1 MSPLAR
7 LKMMVAESIR
17 LKDRFFGD
25 QGEEVLAAARL
36 LVEVFQAGGKVLIF
50 GNGGSAADAQ
60 HLAAEFVN
68 RFQVE
73 RPPLAALALT
83 TDTSILTAVAND
95 YDFKQVF
102 AKQVRAV
109 GRPGDLAWGISTS
122 GNSANVVAGLDAARE
137 LGIKT
142 LALSGG
148 EGGPVAAAADLA
160 LTVPSRNTPRVQ
172 EVHITI
178 GHVLC
183 DLVDFLLFP
192 ENVRGVAFFCV
203 GCVLRTIEGRPG
215 AQASQAQPGVT
226 SVPKCNLGTRGKR
239 LVGA

>member
-7 LKMMVAESIR
+7 LKMMVEESIG
-17 LKDRFFGD
+17 LKDRYFGE

-36 LVEVFQAGGKVLIF
+36 LVEVFKNGGKVLIF

-102 AKQVRAV
+102 AKQVRAL

-122 GNSANVVAGLDAARE
+122 GNSPNVVAGLDAARE
-137 LGIKT
+137 LSMKT
-142 LALSGG
+142 LAFSGRD
-148 EGGPVAAAADLA
+148 GGPVAAAADLA

-183 DLVDFLLFP
+183 DLVDYLLFP
-192 ENVRGVAFFCV
+192 EKF
-203 GCVLRTIEGRPG
+203 
-215 AQASQAQPGVT
+215 
-226 SVPKCNLGTRGKR
+226 
-239 LVGA
+239 

>member
-1 MSPLAR
+1 MSLETRFREAFTESMELKARVLKTQGPQVAAVAQMLAR
-7 LKMMVAESIR
+7 
-17 LKDRFFGD
+17 
-25 QGEEVLAAARL
+25 
-36 LVEVFQAGGKVLIF
+36 VFKVGGRVLIF

-83 TDTSILTAVAND
+83 TDASILTAVAND
-95 YDFKQVF
+95 YDFREVF
-102 AKQVRAV
+102 AKQVRAL

-122 GNSANVVAGLDAARE
+122 GSSANVVAGLDAARG
-137 LGIKT
+137 LGLRT

-148 EGGPVAAAADLA
+148 DGGPVAAAADLA
-160 LTVPSRNTPRVQ
+160 LIVPSSNTPRVQ
-172 EVHITI
+172 EVHITL

-192 ENVRGVAFFCV
+192 EKFKTGV
-203 GCVLRTIEGRPG
+203 
-215 AQASQAQPGVT
+215 
-226 SVPKCNLGTRGKR
+226 
-239 LVGA
+239 

>member
-1 MSPLAR
+1 MSLETRFREAFTESIELKRRVLEAQGPQVVAAAEMLAR
-7 LKMMVAESIR
+7 
-17 LKDRFFGD
+17 
-25 QGEEVLAAARL
+25 
-36 LVEVFQAGGKVLIF
+36 VFRNGGRVLIF

-95 YDFKQVF
+95 YDFHQVF
-102 AKQVRAV
+102 VKQVRAL

-122 GNSANVVAGLDAARE
+122 GNSPNVVAGLTTARK
-137 LGIKT
+137 LGLKT
-142 LALSGG
+142 LALTGG
-148 EGGPVAAAADLA
+148 DGGPVAAAAEAA
-160 LTVPSRNTPRVQ
+160 LIVPSGNTPRVQ

-183 DLVDFLLFP
+183 DLVDYLLFP
-192 ENVRGVAFFCV
+192 EKFG
-203 GCVLRTIEGRPG
+203 GE
-215 AQASQAQPGVT
+215 
-226 SVPKCNLGTRGKR
+226 
-239 LVGA
+239 

>member
-1 MSPLAR
+1 MSLETRFREAFTESMELKARVLKTQGPQVAAVAQMLAR
-7 LKMMVAESIR
+7 
-17 LKDRFFGD
+17 
-25 QGEEVLAAARL
+25 
-36 LVEVFQAGGKVLIF
+36 VFKVGGRVLIF

-83 TDTSILTAVAND
+83 TDASILTAVAND
-95 YDFKQVF
+95 YDFREVF
-102 AKQVRAV
+102 AKQVRAL

-122 GNSANVVAGLDAARE
+122 GSSANVVAGLDAARG
-137 LGIKT
+137 LGLRT

-148 EGGPVAAAADLA
+148 DGGPVAAAAHQA
-160 LTVPSRNTPRVQ
+160 HIVPASNTPRVQ
-172 EVHITI
+172 EVHITL

-192 ENVRGVAFFCV
+192 EKFKTGV
-203 GCVLRTIEGRPG
+203 
-215 AQASQAQPGVT
+215 
-226 SVPKCNLGTRGKR
+226 
-239 LVGA
+239 

>member
-7 LKMMVAESIR
+7 LKMMVEESIG
-17 LKDRFFGD
+17 LKARYFGE
-25 QGEEVLAAARL
+25 QGEKVLDAARL

-102 AKQVRAV
+102 AKQVRAL

-122 GNSANVVAGLDAARE
+122 GNSPNVVAGLDAARE
-137 LGIKT
+137 LSMKT
-142 LALSGG
+142 LAFSGG
-148 EGGPVAAAADLA
+148 AGGPVAAAADLA

-183 DLVDFLLFP
+183 DLVDYLLFP
-192 ENVRGVAFFCV
+192 EKF
-203 GCVLRTIEGRPG
+203 
-215 AQASQAQPGVT
+215 
-226 SVPKCNLGTRGKR
+226 
-239 LVGA
+239 

>member
-1 MSPLAR
+1 MSLKTRFREAFTESIELKRRVLEAQGPQVVAAAELLAR
-7 LKMMVAESIR
+7 
-17 LKDRFFGD
+17 
-25 QGEEVLAAARL
+25 
-36 LVEVFQAGGKVLIF
+36 VFKNGGRVLIF

-95 YDFKQVF
+95 YDFRQVF
-102 AKQVRAV
+102 AKQVRAL
-109 GRPGDLAWGISTS
+109 GSPGDLAWGISTS
-122 GNSANVVAGLDAARE
+122 GNSANVVAGLDTARE
-137 LGIKT
+137 MGMKT

-148 EGGPVAAAADLA
+148 DGGPVAAAAALS

-178 GHVLC
+178 GHALC
-183 DLVDFLLFP
+183 DLVDYLLFP
-192 ENVRGVAFFCV
+192 EKFA
-203 GCVLRTIEGRPG
+203 PQG
-215 AQASQAQPGVT
+215 AG
-226 SVPKCNLGTRGKR
+226 
-239 LVGA
+239 

>member
-1 MSPLAR
+1 MMGGGMSLITRFRKA
-7 LKMMVAESIR
+7 LIESIE
-17 LKDRFFGD
+17 LKRRVLDG
-25 QGEEVLAAARL
+25 QGPQVVAAAEL
-36 LVEVFQAGGKVLIF
+36 LAQVFKNGGRVLIF

-95 YDFKQVF
+95 YDFTQVF
-102 AKQVRAV
+102 AKQVRAL

-122 GNSANVVAGLDAARE
+122 GNSPNVAAGLGAARE
-137 LGIKT
+137 LALQT

-148 EGGPVAAAADLA
+148 DGGPVAVAAEVA
-160 LTVPSRNTPRVQ
+160 LIVPSRNTPRVQ
-172 EVHITI
+172 EVHITL

-183 DLVDFLLFP
+183 DLVDYLLFP
-192 ENVRGVAFFCV
+192 EKFA
-203 GCVLRTIEGRPG
+203 
-215 AQASQAQPGVT
+215 A
-226 SVPKCNLGTRGKR
+226 
-239 LVGA
+239 

>member
-1 MSPLAR
+1 MNLLERFQEA
-7 LKMMVAESIR
+7 VAESVS
-17 LKDRFFGD
+17 LKQRFAAE
-25 QGEEVLAAARL
+25 QGEAVVAAARRL
-36 LVEVFQAGGKVLIF
+36 AGVFQAGGKVLLF

-95 YDFKQVF
+95 YDFRQVF
-102 AKQVRAV
+102 AKQVRAL

-122 GNSANVVAGLDAARE
+122 GNSPNVVEGLKVARE
-137 LGIKT
+137 LGLAT
-142 LALSGG
+142 LALSGRD
-148 EGGPVAAAADLA
+148 GGPVAAAADLA
-160 LTVPSRNTPRVQ
+160 LVVPSRNTARIQ

-183 DLVDFLLFP
+183 DLVDFILYP
-192 ENVRGVAFFCV
+192 EKFSK
-203 GCVLRTIEGRPG
+203 E
-215 AQASQAQPGVT
+215 
-226 SVPKCNLGTRGKR
+226 
-239 LVGA
+239 